1 MGVAE
6 VPREERGRL
15 AMSAMGAICLDCPEI
30 ALAKFR
36 FEIFPN
42 WKHERI

>member
-15 AMSAMGAICLDCPEI
+15 AMSVGAICLECPEI

-36 FEIFPN
+36 FETFPN